1 MKVEINRRALAQWC
15 FVLNIRLCLSCTWDA
30 ICASISRK
38 KNKFIQGSQNT
49 VKQFFKSNMKVEI
62 NRRAL
67 AQWCFVLNIRL
78 CLSCTWDA
86 ICASISRKKNKFIQ
100 GSQNTVKQFFKSNM
114 KVEINRRALAQWC
127 FVLNIR
133 LFVFLARGMPFVLLF
148 LEKKQIYTRV
158 SEYSQAI
165 FYQNFLNLFLT
176 RKSFSYCV
184 IRISLKFS

>member
-1 MKVEINRRALAQWC
+1 MVICTEYSI
-15 FVLNIRLCLSCTWDA
+15 VCLSCTWDA
-30 ICASISRK
+30 IWASISRK

-78 CLSCTWDA
+78 FVFL
-86 ICASISRKKNKFIQ
+86 ASGMPFVLLFLEKKTNLYKGLRIR
-100 GSQNTVKQFFKSNM
+100 SSNFFKSNM

>member
-15 FVLNIRLCLSCTWDA
+15 FVLNIRL
-30 ICASISRK
+30 
-38 KNKFIQGSQNT
+38 F
-49 VKQFFKSNMKVEI
+49 VF
-62 NRRAL
+62 L
-67 AQWCFVLNIRL
+67 ARGMPFVLL
-78 CLSCTWDA
+78 FLE
-86 ICASISRKKNKFIQ
+86 KKNKFIQ

-176 RKSFSYCV
+176 RKSSSYCF